1 MLQPGRHLRLHPQRG
16 DICGK
21 ALQVSSEARLGD
33 REIVRDESSRGLQQ
47 PRIVRRG
54 LDVAG
59 TREICASQIAGGI
72 ELIGEQTPAIGEVGL
87 ERNGAA
93 QRRDRLGAA
102 SGLPERRSKLQ
113 VYRRRP
119 RLFPRQGF
127 EHLERRLQ
135 LTGEALRCAEDEAR
149 AWLARERPQNLTGL
163 FRGQRRALL
172 EQSPG
177 VRERKINRSDRF
189 DCAPPAH
196 AAECTTRSRGGRAA
210 GSAQGRGARRGTIH
224 TQPMRPRTLT
234 AAATTNAPVKCWL
247 RSTRSPV
254 RAGAIT
260 PAKLPQ
266 QFWIP
271 THRAE
276 AVGPAR
282 ICDIANAP
290 GDEIPVRT

>member
-1 MLQPGRHLRLHPQRG
+1 MPQRVDG
-16 DICGK
+16 LGY
-21 ALQVSSEARLGD
+21 AARLGQC
-33 REIVRDESSRGLQQ
+33 S
-47 PRIVRRG
+47 P
-54 LDVAG
+54 
-59 TREICASQIAGGI
+59 
-72 ELIGEQTPAIGEVGL
+72 ELEVN
-87 ERNGAA
+87 R
-93 QRRDRLGAA
+93 
-102 SGLPERRSKLQ
+102 RRS
-113 VYRRRP
+113 
-119 RLFPRQGF
+119 RLLPCEWLEQC
-127 EHLERRLQ
+127 ERRLQ
-135 LTGEALRCAEDEAR
+135 LTGEAVRRAEDEAR

-196 AAECTTRSRGGRAA
+196 AAECTTRSRGGRPA

-247 RSTRSPV
+247 RPTRSPV
-254 RAGAIT
+254 SAGAIT

-271 THRAE
+271 T
-276 AVGPAR
+276 P
-282 ICDIANAP
+282 
-290 GDEIPVRT
+290 